1 MSVLPAGRPLA
12 RFLPDL
18 DDFLYDPRACLQV
31 APLVIGPRRMYG
43 LAALF
48 ALPGA
53 VLLASCAAVGKGDGE
68 RLALGIGLL
77 VGGSVWLLWSLL
89 MRGHSLVLHPDGVE
103 VKYQDTV
110 VWCPWA
116 LFNVAGEPFVPE
128 GDSPRTGLTLPV
140 APEAVPFVEL
150 RRHDA
155 AVAHG
160 AEVRGRQWVFNAA
173 DEVVL
178 PARYEVAAG
187 DVGRLLLQL
196 GRRLGRELPRGMAV
210 RSAAPAASLDAVR
223 VEPDRWGWVTV
234 PLTRL
239 VFPPVCCDCGQAT
252 DTTQPFAVEA
262 RGDWLVGL
270 LAQPVRPLELA
281 VPVCSACQARQH
293 ADLHRGGVRGMGG
306 GAALML
312 VLGAVAGHLVGADAG
327 SMLALGMG
335 FAAVGGILGFL
346 LGTSASR
353 RPPAEL
359 CRYSPSRGTVAVR
372 FRNPDYTALVLETMQ
387 ARRTPGEPG
396 PSATGAPGR

>member
-12 RFLPDL
+12 RFLPEL
-18 DDFLYDPRACLQV
+18 DDFLYDPRAFLQQG
-31 APLVIGPRRMYG
+31 PLVIGPRRMYG

-53 VLLASCAAVGKGDGE
+53 ALLASCAVAGKGDGE
-68 RLALGIGLL
+68 RLALGIGLV
-77 VGGSVWLLWSLL
+77 VGGCVWLFWSLL

-103 VKYQDTV
+103 VKYRDTA

-116 LFNVAGEPFVPE
+116 LFNVEGEPFVPE
-128 GDSPRTGLTLPV
+128 GDSPRTGLTLPI

-160 AEVRGRQWVFNAA
+160 AEVRGRQWQFNAA

-178 PARYEVAAG
+178 PARYEVVAG
-187 DVGRLLLQL
+187 DVGHLLLQL
-196 GRRLGRELPRGMAV
+196 GRRLGRELPRGAPV
-210 RSAAPAASLDAVR
+210 PSAEPVASLDAVR
-223 VEPDRWGWVTV
+223 AGPDRWGWITV

-252 DTTQPFAVEA
+252 DATQRLAVEA

-270 LAQPVRPLELA
+270 LAQPVRPLELG
-281 VPVCSACQARQH
+281 VPVCPACQARQH
-293 ADLHRGGVRGMGG
+293 EELHRGGVRGMGA
-306 GAALML
+306 GAALLL
-312 VLGAVAGHLVGADAG
+312 VLAAVAGHLVGADAG
-327 SMLALGMG
+327 SMFAFGLG

-387 ARRTPGEPG
+387 ARRAPREPG
-396 PSATGAPGR
+396 ASATGGPGR

>member
-1 MSVLPAGRPLA
+1 MSVLPSGRPLA

-18 DDFLYDPRACLQV
+18 DDLLYDPRAYLQA
-31 APLVIGPRRMYG
+31 APVVIGPRRMYG

-48 ALPGA
+48 ALPGIA
-53 VLLASCAAVGKGDGE
+53 LLASCAAVGKGDGE

-103 VKYQDTV
+103 VKYLDTA

-116 LFNVAGEPFVPE
+116 LFNVEGAPFVPE
-128 GDSPRTGLTLPV
+128 GDSPRTGMTLPV
-140 APEAVPFVEL
+140 ASEAVPFVEL
-150 RRHDA
+150 RRHEA

-160 AEVRGRQWVFNAA
+160 AEVRGRQWLFNAA

-187 DVGRLLLQL
+187 DLGHLLLQL
-196 GRRLGRELPRGMAV
+196 GRRLGRELPRGAPPRGAEQAAPVEAV
-210 RSAAPAASLDAVR
+210 PSAADPR
-223 VEPDRWGWVTV
+223 GWITV

-252 DTTQPFAVEA
+252 DATQRLTVEA
-262 RGDWLVGL
+262 RGDRILGL
-270 LAQPVRPLELA
+270 FVQQVQPLELA
-281 VPVCSACQARQH
+281 VPVCPSCQARMRQQ
-293 ADLHRGGVRGMGG
+293 LHRGGVRGMAT
-306 GAALML
+306 GATVLL
-312 VLGAVAGHLVGADAG
+312 GLGALAGGDPAT
-327 SMLALGMG
+327 MLAVGLG

-346 LGTSASR
+346 AGTSAAR

-387 ARRTPGEPG
+387 VRARSG
-396 PSATGAPGR
+396 